1 MLSQKSKEL
10 LASSKNLLA
19 FSAGVDSTALLFLLR
34 EHDISFDIAIVDYS
48 LREQSVKE
56 VSYAQELAAKYG
68 FECFVKKAPKIT
80 ANFEAEARKI
90 RYDFFEELIRSRKYE
105 NLLTAHHL
113 GDRLEWMLMQ
123 FCKGAGALE
132 LCGMREVELREGYKL
147 IRPLLQHD
155 KAGLLEYLQKNDI
168 KYFLDASNSDEKY
181 KRNSFR
187 KKYAQP
193 LLEEYKSGILK
204 SFEYLE
210 ADSDMLV
217 QKTEILEKNSLACFK
232 KGNGR
237 SNVYHIDKYL
247 KSIGHIITKEE
258 RKLLRE
264 QKTLI
269 LGRKYVVTQVQ
280 DYICIAPFRKSEK
293 LTKEFKEKMRLLK
306 VEPKLRGYLAEDL
319 EAVAFLSLLLA

>member
-10 LASSKNLLA
+10 LTSSKNLLA

-34 EHDISFDIAIVDYS
+34 EHDITFDIAIVDYG
-48 LREQSVKE
+48 LREQSSQE
-56 VSYAQELAAKYG
+56 IAYAQELAEKYG

-90 RYDFFEELIRSRKYE
+90 RYDFFEELIYSRKYE

-123 FCKGAGALE
+123 FCKGAGSVE
-132 LCGMREVELREGYKL
+132 LCGMREIELREGYKL

-155 KAGLLEYLQKNDI
+155 KEDLLAYLRTNSIQ
-168 KYFLDASNSDEKY
+168 YFLDASNSDEKY
-181 KRNSFR
+181 TRNSFR
-187 KKYAQP
+187 KKYAEP
-193 LLEEYKSGILK
+193 LLQEYKNGIIK

-210 ADSDMLV
+210 TDSEMLI
-217 QKTEILEKNSLACFK
+217 QKTDILQKNALACFK
-232 KGNGR
+232 KSSSR
-237 SNVYHIDKYL
+237 SNIYHIDKYL
-247 KSIGHIITKEE
+247 KSLGHIITKEE

-264 QKTLI
+264 QKTAI
-269 LGRKYVVTQVQ
+269 IGRKYVITHVQ
-280 DYICIAPFRKSEK
+280 DYICIAPFIKSEK
-293 LTKEFKEKMRLLK
+293 FSKEFKEQMRLLK
-306 VEPKLRGYLAEDL
+306 IEPKLRGYLAEDA